1 MPFLVVNSIAKA
13 NDNFDLDDIKLYDI
27 VKVEQCLDQAY
38 DTVPGH
44 ARKLEFKI
52 EGDDPIYEFDIESS
66 KDGST
71 YNVECNAEEGFIIE
85 VEREVDE
92 NNPIF
97 KNGAK
102 VTLQQAKDYALKI
115 HPGTVVAEEREI
127 GMDGTLTYEF
137 DIQTNTGYE
146 IKVDV
151 DAVTGKIE
159 EANFEL
165 YDILDVYNFIQDVF
179 SKLVQLSRENP
190 RGFSKILRGNE
201 NMGYHLTAHEI

>member
-1 MPFLVVNSIAKA
+1 MNYIIYLFILFPFVLINKIVAA

-71 YNVECNAEEGFIIE
+71 YNVECNAEEGFITE

-97 KNGAK
+97 KSGAK

-115 HPGTVVAEEREI
+115 HPGRVVAEEREI

-165 YDILDVYNFIQDVF
+165 Y
-179 SKLVQLSRENP
+179 
-190 RGFSKILRGNE
+190 
-201 NMGYHLTAHEI
+201 EIGIEKE

>member
-1 MPFLVVNSIAKA
+1 MKKTTLMISIVALSTLSLKVHSDTA
-13 NDNFDLDDIKLYDI
+13 DLDDIKLYDI

-52 EGDDPIYEFDIESS
+52 EGDDPVYEFDIESA

-92 NNPIF
+92 NDTTF

-102 VTLQQAKDYALKI
+102 INIEQARVNVLSI
-115 HPGTVVAEEREI
+115 HPGKIVNEEREI
-127 GMDGTLTYEF
+127 GMDGSLTYEF
-137 DIQTNTGYE
+137 DIQTNAGYE

-151 DAVTGKIE
+151 DAKTGEIE
-159 EANFEL
+159 EASFEL
-165 YDILDVYNFIQDVF
+165 Y
-179 SKLVQLSRENP
+179 
-190 RGFSKILRGNE
+190 
-201 NMGYHLTAHEI
+201 EIGMEEE

>member
-1 MPFLVVNSIAKA
+1 MKKNNLFCILALMPFLAVNSQAKA

-97 KNGAK
+97 KSGAK
-102 VTLQQAKDYALKI
+102 VTIQQAKDYALKI
-115 HPGTVVAEEREI
+115 HPGRVVAEEREI

-165 YDILDVYNFIQDVF
+165 Y
-179 SKLVQLSRENP
+179 
-190 RGFSKILRGNE
+190 
-201 NMGYHLTAHEI
+201 EIGIEKE

>member
-1 MPFLVVNSIAKA
+1 MKINHLLYTLIFSFAFIKGNVEA

-38 DTVPGH
+38 DTVPCH

-52 EGDDPIYEFDIESS
+52 EGDDTIYEFDIESS

-97 KNGAK
+97 KSGAK
-102 VTLQQAKDYALKI
+102 VTLQQAKEYALKI
-115 HPGTVVAEEREI
+115 HPGRVVAEEREI

-151 DAVTGKIE
+151 DAITGKIE

-165 YDILDVYNFIQDVF
+165 Y
-179 SKLVQLSRENP
+179 
-190 RGFSKILRGNE
+190 
-201 NMGYHLTAHEI
+201 EIGIEKE

>member
-1 MPFLVVNSIAKA
+1 MFNFDYLDFMKKNNLLCTLALMLFLVVSSKSKA

-66 KDGST
+66 KDGAT

-97 KNGAK
+97 KSGAK

-115 HPGTVVAEEREI
+115 HPGRVVAEEREI

-165 YDILDVYNFIQDVF
+165 Y
-179 SKLVQLSRENP
+179 
-190 RGFSKILRGNE
+190 
-201 NMGYHLTAHEI
+201 EIGIEKE

>member
-1 MPFLVVNSIAKA
+1 MVKISCFHFNFDCLEDMKINNLPCIIALMLFLAVSSDSIAT
-13 NDNFDLDDIKLYDI
+13 DNFDIDDIKLYDI

-97 KNGAK
+97 KSGAK
-102 VTLQQAKDYALKI
+102 FTIQQAKDYALQI
-115 HPGTVVAEEREI
+115 HPGRVVAEEREI

-165 YDILDVYNFIQDVF
+165 Y
-179 SKLVQLSRENP
+179 
-190 RGFSKILRGNE
+190 
-201 NMGYHLTAHEI
+201 EIGIEKE

>member
-1 MPFLVVNSIAKA
+1 MKINYIIYLLILSPFLLINKNVAA

-97 KNGAK
+97 KSGAK

-115 HPGTVVAEEREI
+115 HPGRVVAEEREI

-165 YDILDVYNFIQDVF
+165 Y
-179 SKLVQLSRENP
+179 
-190 RGFSKILRGNE
+190 
-201 NMGYHLTAHEI
+201 EIGIEKE